1 MIDLNEKDKYL
12 MLKLAGAG
20 ITIMIS
26 VVILYNY
33 LKNNEYP
40 ELKSSDHIRNEWI
53 SSVDIDRGQCY
64 VELQNGIKFRA
75 WGQNLNYDDYYSL
88 GTILSNRVLISKH
101 RNSDTLTVTYLDK
114 EYNYVIGQV
123 IAKD

>member
-1 MIDLNEKDKYL
+1 MIDLSKKDKFL
-12 MLKLAGAG
+12 MLKLTGAG
-20 ITIMIS
+20 IAIMICI
-26 VVILYNY
+26 VFLYGY
-33 LKNNEYP
+33 LKNSEYP
-40 ELKSSDHIRNEWI
+40 ELKNSDQIKNEWI

-88 GTILSNRVLISKH
+88 GTILSYRVLISKH
-101 RNSDTLTVTYLDK
+101 PNSDTLTVTYLDK
-114 EYNYVIGQV
+114 EYNYVLGQV